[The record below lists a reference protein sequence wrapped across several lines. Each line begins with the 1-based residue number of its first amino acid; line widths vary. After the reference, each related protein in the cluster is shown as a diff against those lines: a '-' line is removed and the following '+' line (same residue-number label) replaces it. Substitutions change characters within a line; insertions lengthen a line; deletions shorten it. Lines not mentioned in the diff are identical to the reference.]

1 MLSAF
6 VVTGEGAERR
16 KVPVGT
22 SLIVGRAADS
32 GLVLKDTAASR
43 RHAEIR
49 VAGDSYLCRDLGSRN
64 GTIVNGSPTNICE
77 LNNGDRVLIGETL
90 LHFELGSDTADS
102 TVQGKTVFLQ
112 TVLDPDGRE
121 QESPPASGSQTLLE
135 AAYTLINA
143 LS

>member
-1 MLSAF
+1 MLSAYI
-6 VVTGEGAERR
+6 VTGEGAKRR
-16 KVPVGT
+16 KVPVGA

-49 VAGDSYLCRDLGSRN
+49 ATGDGYVCRDLGSRN

-77 LNNGDRVLIGETL
+77 LNNGDRVLIGETML
-90 LHFELGSDTADS
+90 RFELDSGVADT

-112 TVLDPDGRE
+112 TVLDPDGRDE
-121 QESPPASGSQTLLE
+121 
-135 AAYTLINA
+135 
-143 LS
+143 